1 MLNGIGNIAYLGAS
15 TLFILSL
22 RGLSHPSTAR
32 RGNVY
37 GVTGMLVA
45 VLATLLLAQ
54 GAGLEV
60 VLAAA
65 LIGGGVGAVLAQRV
79 EMTQMPQLV
88 AVLHS
93 FVGLAAV
100 LIGFTNYLMPAE
112 HFSATERII
121 HETEIYLGVF
131 IGTITFTGSIV
142 AFLKLQ
148 GTISGKP
155 LVLPGRHLL
164 NLLVLA
170 LCIAIGYR
178 FLTAPSS
185 HDGIIALLGMIVLA
199 GALGV
204 HLVMAIGGADMPVVV
219 SMLNSY
225 SGWAAAATGF
235 MLSNDLLITTGALVG
250 SSGAI
255 LSYIMCRAMNRHF
268 LSVIAGGF
276 GGGDAAP
283 KKAGGG

>member
-22 RGLSHPSTAR
+22 RGLSHPSSAR
-32 RGNVY
+32 RGNLY
-37 GVTGMLVA
+37 GVAGMLIA
-45 VLATLLLAQ
+45 VVATLLIAQ
-54 GAGLEV
+54 GGGFEV

-65 LIGGGVGAVLAQRV
+65 VIGAAIGALLARRV

-100 LIGFTNYLMPAE
+100 LIGVTNYLMPAGE
-112 HFSATERII
+112 LGEAERAI
-121 HETEIYLGVF
+121 HLVEIYLGVF
-131 IGTITFTGSIV
+131 IGTVTLTGSIV

-148 GTISGKP
+148 GTVSGKP
-155 LVLPGRHLL
+155 LVIPGRHLL
-164 NLLVLA
+164 NLAVLVL
-170 LCIAIGYR
+170 CIVIGYR
-178 FLTAPSS
+178 FLAVPAGA
-185 HDGIIALLGMIVLA
+185 DGVVALLAMIVLGA
-199 GALGV
+199 ALGV

-235 MLSNDLLITTGALVG
+235 ML
-250 SSGAI
+250 
-255 LSYIMCRAMNRHF
+255 
-268 LSVIAGGF
+268 
-276 GGGDAAP
+276 
-283 KKAGGG
+283 